1 MSCRYHVRSPIDL
14 ILIAAAC
21 KRRSPGSAECPQCT
35 SKFTCAVCPD
45 PRSGVQ
51 PLLPRGRQE
60 PSLPPCNFSTSVKP
74 VVSPQQAVLSFASIC
89 WLSKLPSPAGTGC
102 GTLPCFVCEGQ
113 GYVNTKVLLL
123 SAPLWFILHCY
134 ATSCGDCSL
143 GVQAGPSSLAGLA
156 VMHATA
162 RSVSVL
168 SAASLHALSFRQQ
181 QSASG
186 SSNRPAG
193 QQYSPACRASW
204 RAPYVA
210 ALKVKHQTQTL
221 KRGRLAGRPSSCQRC
236 RLEIFCG

>member
-14 ILIAAAC
+14 ILIAAAFKC
-21 KRRSPGSAECPQCT
+21 RSPGSAECPQCT

-60 PSLPPCNFSTSVKP
+60 PSLPPCIFSTSVKP

-89 WLSKLPSPAGTGC
+89 WLAKLPSPAGTGC

-123 SAPLWFILHCY
+123 SATLWFILHCY

-181 QSASG
+181 QSACRSAVLSCMQG
-186 SSNRPAG
+186 LMACPLCGGFEGQAPNPDPEAG
-193 QQYSPACRASW
+193 PPGREAKQLPEMPPGDLSW
-204 RAPYVA
+204 
-210 ALKVKHQTQTL
+210 LDDL
-221 KRGRLAGRPSSCQRC
+221 
-236 RLEIFCG
+236 